1 MQNSTFIVRRRWG
14 IFSGIRHNMSD
25 SLFKILT
32 ALVSFLAG
40 LALLLGWAYAKEVS
54 SKYVVIDKG
63 IHRMFL
69 YRDGK
74 VIESYAVSLGIDSIS
89 PKRRR
94 GDESTPEG
102 CYYVTCK
109 KSESRFYKF
118 LGLSYPNKV
127 DAWLGLR
134 KRLISSRKY
143 RSIANAISAGSSPP
157 AFTSLGSGIGIHG
170 GGVYRNNGK
179 YMMRDWTE
187 GCIAVNNQAMDIIYS
202 FCDVGDMVIIL
213 NSKHQFF
220 DLMRPF
226 GNPLVYD
233 QTSEQGRKGEKYVSE
248 LGLVTVFGQALL
260 RLREGNDYSRSI
272 EILLFGKGTSRPPS
286 YMVFDRNA
294 DGKLGFG
301 DKQTGSLGTAKKK
314 QNSYSRLLAEL
325 KKALRK
331 GRLSACPE

>member
-1 MQNSTFIVRRRWG
+1 MN
-14 IFSGIRHNMSD
+14 NN
-25 SLFKILT
+25 LFKIFT
-32 ALVSFLAG
+32 ALISFLAG
-40 LALLLGWAYAKEVS
+40 MALLLGCAYAKEMS

-74 VIESYAVSLGIDSIS
+74 VIESYAVSLGIDSVS

-94 GDESTPEG
+94 GDKSTPEG

-109 KSESRFYKF
+109 KSDSKFYKF

-134 KRLISSRKY
+134 KRLIPSREY
-143 RSIANAISAGSSPP
+143 RSIANAVSAGGCPP
-157 AFTSLGSGIGIHG
+157 ADTSLGSGIGIHG
-170 GGVYRNNGK
+170 GGVYRNSGK
-179 YMMRDWTE
+179 CMVRDWTK
-187 GCIAVNNQAMDIIYS
+187 GCIAVNNQAMDVIYS
-202 FCDVGDMVIIL
+202 FCNVGDMVIIL

-220 DLMRPF
+220 DMMRPF
-226 GNPLVYD
+226 GNPLIID
-233 QTSEQGRKGEKYVSE
+233 QISEPGQKGKEYLSE
-248 LGLVTVFGQALL
+248 LWFVTVFGQALL

-314 QNSYSRLLAEL
+314 QNSYNRLLAEL

-331 GRLSACPE
+331 GRLLACPEK

>member
-1 MQNSTFIVRRRWG
+1 
-14 IFSGIRHNMSD
+14 MSD

-32 ALVSFLAG
+32 ALASFLAG
-40 LALLLGWAYAKEVS
+40 LALLFGCAYAKEVS

-63 IHRMFL
+63 IHHMFL

-74 VIESYAVSLGIDSIS
+74 IIESYAVSLGIDSIS

-94 GDESTPEG
+94 GDKSTPEG
-102 CYYVTCK
+102 CYYVICK
-109 KSESRFYKF
+109 KSDSKFYKF
-118 LGLSYPNKV
+118 LGLSYPNNV

-134 KRLISSRKY
+134 KRLISSREY

-157 AFTSLGSGIGIHG
+157 ACTSLGSGIGIHG
-170 GGVYRNNGK
+170 GGVYRNSGK
-179 YMMRDWTE
+179 CMVRDWTK
-187 GCIAVNNQAMDIIYS
+187 GCIAVNNQAMDVIYS
-202 FCDVGDMVIIL
+202 FCNVGDMVIIL

-220 DLMRPF
+220 DMMRPF
-226 GNPLVYD
+226 GNPLIID
-233 QTSEQGRKGEKYVSE
+233 QTSESEQKGKEYLSE
-248 LGLVTVFGQALL
+248 LGLITVFGQALL

-294 DGKLGFG
+294 DGILGFG

-331 GRLSACPE
+331 GRLLACPEK

>member
-1 MQNSTFIVRRRWG
+1 MNGKDV
-14 IFSGIRHNMSD
+14 SD
-25 SLFKILT
+25 GLLKLFT

-40 LALLLGWAYAKEVS
+40 IALLFGWAYAEEMS
-54 SKYVVIDKG
+54 SKYVVINKG

-74 VIESYAVSLGIDSIS
+74 VIESYAVSLGIDSVS

-94 GDESTPEG
+94 GDKSTPEG

-109 KSESRFYKF
+109 KSESKFYKF
-118 LGLSYPNKV
+118 LGLSYPNNV

-134 KRLISSRKY
+134 KRLVSSREY
-143 RSIANAISAGSSPP
+143 RSIANAISARGSPP
-157 AFTSLGSGIGIHG
+157 ACTSLGSGIGIHG

-179 YMMRDWTE
+179 CMVRDWTE
-187 GCIAVNNQAMDIIYS
+187 GCIAVNNQDMDVIYS
-202 FCDVGDMVIIL
+202 FCNVGDMVIIL

-220 DLMRPF
+220 DMMRPF
-226 GNPLVYD
+226 GKPLVIN
-233 QTSEQGRKGEKYVSE
+233 QTSEPGKKYLSE

-260 RLREGNDYSRSI
+260 RLREGYDYSRSI
-272 EILLFGKGTSRPPS
+272 EILLFGKGTSKPPS
-286 YMVFDRNA
+286 YVVFDRNA
-294 DGKLGFG
+294 DGILGFG

-331 GRLSACPE
+331 GRLLACPEK

>member
-1 MQNSTFIVRRRWG
+1 MN
-14 IFSGIRHNMSD
+14 NN
-25 SLFKILT
+25 LFKIFT
-32 ALVSFLAG
+32 ALISFLAG
-40 LALLLGWAYAKEVS
+40 MALLLGCAYAKEMS

-74 VIESYAVSLGIDSIS
+74 VIESYAVSLGIDSVS

-94 GDESTPEG
+94 GDKSTPEG

-109 KSESRFYKF
+109 KSDSKFYKF
-118 LGLSYPNKV
+118 LSLSYPNKV

-134 KRLISSRKY
+134 KRLISSREY
-143 RSIANAISAGSSPP
+143 CSIANAISAGGCPS
-157 AFTSLGSGIGIHG
+157 AVTSLGSGIGIHG
-170 GGVYRNNGK
+170 GGVYRNSGK
-179 YMMRDWTE
+179 CMVRDWTK
-187 GCIAVNNQAMDIIYS
+187 GCIAVNNQAMDVIYS
-202 FCDVGDMVIIL
+202 FCNVGDMVIIL

-220 DLMRPF
+220 DMMRPF
-226 GNPLVYD
+226 GNPLIID
-233 QTSEQGRKGEKYVSE
+233 QTSESEQKGKEYLSE
-248 LGLVTVFGQALL
+248 LGLITVFGQALL

-294 DGKLGFG
+294 DGILGFG

-331 GRLSACPE
+331 GRLLACPEK

>member
-1 MQNSTFIVRRRWG
+1 
-14 IFSGIRHNMSD
+14 MSD
-25 SLFKILT
+25 DLFKLFT
-32 ALVSFLAG
+32 ALASFLAG
-40 LALLLGWAYAKEVS
+40 LALLLGWAYAKEMS
-54 SKYVVIDKG
+54 SKCVVIDKG

-74 VIESYAVSLGIDSIS
+74 VIESYAVSLGIDSVS

-94 GDESTPEG
+94 GDKSTPEG
-102 CYYVTCK
+102 CYCVTCK

-134 KRLISSRKY
+134 KRLISLSEY
-143 RSIANAISAGSSPP
+143 SSIANAISAGSSPP
-157 AFTSLGSGIGIHG
+157 ACTSLGSGIGIHG
-170 GGVYRNNGK
+170 GGVYRNSGK
-179 YMMRDWTE
+179 SMVRDWTE
-187 GCIAVNNQAMDIIYS
+187 GCIAVNNQDMDVIYS

-220 DLMRPF
+220 DMMSPF
-226 GNPLVYD
+226 GNPLVID
-233 QTSEQGRKGEKYVSE
+233 QTSEPGRKGKKYVSE

-260 RLREGNDYSRSI
+260 RLKEGTDYSRSI
-272 EILLFGKGTSRPPS
+272 EILLFGDGTSRPPS

-314 QNSYSRLLAEL
+314 Q
-325 KKALRK
+325 
-331 GRLSACPE
+331 

>member
-1 MQNSTFIVRRRWG
+1 
-14 IFSGIRHNMSD
+14 MSN
-25 SLFKILT
+25 SLFKLFT
-32 ALVSFLAG
+32 ALVSLLAG
-40 LALLLGWAYAKEVS
+40 LALLLGCAYAKEMS
-54 SKYVVIDKG
+54 SKCVVIDKG

-74 VIESYAVSLGIDSIS
+74 VIESYAVSLGIDSLS

-94 GDESTPEG
+94 GDKSTPEG

-109 KSESRFYKF
+109 KSGSRFYKF

-134 KRLISSRKY
+134 KRLISSREY
-143 RSIANAISAGSSPP
+143 RSIVNAISAGGCPP
-157 AFTSLGSGIGIHG
+157 ARTSLGSGIGIHG

-179 YMMRDWTE
+179 YMMKDWTK

-220 DLMRPF
+220 DMMRPF
-226 GNPLVYD
+226 GNPLVID
-233 QTSEQGRKGEKYVSE
+233 QTSEPGRNGKKYVSE

-260 RLREGNDYSRSI
+260 RLKEGTDYSKSM
-272 EILLFGKGTSRPPS
+272 EILLFGHGTSRPPS

-294 DGKLGFG
+294 DGILGYG
-301 DKQTGSLGTAKKK
+301 DKQTGSLGTAKEK
-314 QNSYSRLLAEL
+314 QTSYSRLLAEL
-325 KKALRK
+325 KKALIK
-331 GRLSACPE
+331 GRLLACPEK

>member
-1 MQNSTFIVRRRWG
+1 MN
-14 IFSGIRHNMSD
+14 ND
-25 SLFKILT
+25 LFKLFT

-40 LALLLGWAYAKEVS
+40 LALLFGWAYAKEMS

-69 YRDGK
+69 YKDSK
-74 VIESYAVSLGIDSIS
+74 VIESYTVSLGIDSLS

-94 GDESTPEG
+94 GDKSTPEG

-109 KSESRFYKF
+109 KSESKFYKF
-118 LGLSYPNKV
+118 LGLSYPNNV

-134 KRLISSRKY
+134 KRLVSSREY

-157 AFTSLGSGIGIHG
+157 ACTSLGSGIGIHG
-170 GGVYRNNGK
+170 GGVYRNSGK
-179 YMMRDWTE
+179 NMVRDWTE
-187 GCIAVNNQAMDIIYS
+187 GCIAVNNQDMDVIYS

-220 DLMRPF
+220 DMMRPF
-226 GNPLVYD
+226 GTPLVID
-233 QTSEQGRKGEKYVSE
+233 QTSEPGGKGGKYLSE
-248 LGLVTVFGQALL
+248 IGLVTVFGQVLL

-286 YMVFDRNA
+286 YVVFDRNA

-325 KKALRK
+325 KKALGK
-331 GRLSACPE
+331 GRLLVCPEK

>member
-1 MQNSTFIVRRRWG
+1 MNGEDVRNG
-14 IFSGIRHNMSD
+14 
-25 SLFKILT
+25 LFKLFI
-32 ALVSFLAG
+32 ALVSFFAG

-74 VIESYAVSLGIDSIS
+74 IIESYAVSLGIDSVS

-94 GDESTPEG
+94 GDRSTPEG
-102 CYYVTCK
+102 CYYVTRK
-109 KSESRFYKF
+109 KSDSRFYKF

-134 KRLISSRKY
+134 KRLISSREY
-143 RSIANAISAGSSPP
+143 RSIAKAVSAGSPPP
-157 AFTSLGSGIGIHG
+157 ASTSLGSGIGIHG
-170 GGVYRNNGK
+170 GGVYRNSGK
-179 YMMRDWTE
+179 CMVRDWTK
-187 GCIAVNNQAMDIIYS
+187 GCIAVNNQDMNVIYS

-220 DLMRPF
+220 DMMRPF
-226 GNPLVYD
+226 GKPLTID
-233 QTSEQGRKGEKYVSE
+233 QTSEPGRKGKKYVSE

-260 RLREGNDYSRSI
+260 RLKEGADYSRSI
-272 EILLFGKGTSRPPS
+272 EILLSGDGTSRPPS

-294 DGKLGFG
+294 DGKLGYG

-331 GRLSACPE
+331 GRLLACPEK

>member
-1 MQNSTFIVRRRWG
+1 MN
-14 IFSGIRHNMSD
+14 ND
-25 SLFKILT
+25 LFKLFT
-32 ALVSFLAG
+32 ALVSFFAG
-40 LALLLGWAYAKEVS
+40 LTLLLGWAYAKEVP
-54 SKYVVIDKG
+54 SKCVVIDKG

-74 VIESYAVSLGIDSIS
+74 IIESYAVSLGIDFVS

-94 GDESTPEG
+94 GDKSTPEG

-127 DAWLGLR
+127 DACLGLR
-134 KRLISSRKY
+134 KRLISSREY
-143 RSIANAISAGSSPP
+143 SSIANAISAGSSPP
-157 AFTSLGSGIGIHG
+157 ACTSLGSSIGIHG
-170 GGVYRNNGK
+170 GGIYRNSGK
-179 YMMRDWTE
+179 SMVRDWTE
-187 GCIAVNNQAMDIIYS
+187 GCIAVNNQDMDVIYS

-220 DLMRPF
+220 DMMSPF
-226 GNPLVYD
+226 GNPLVMN
-233 QTSEQGRKGEKYVSE
+233 QTSEPGQKEKKYVSE

-260 RLREGNDYSRSI
+260 RLREGTDCSRSI
-272 EILLFGKGTSRPPS
+272 EILLFGKGTSMPPS

-314 QNSYSRLLAEL
+314 QNSYSRLLTEL
-325 KKALRK
+325 KKALIK
-331 GRLSACPE
+331 GRLLACPEK

>member
-1 MQNSTFIVRRRWG
+1 MNGEGVS
-14 IFSGIRHNMSD
+14 N
-25 SLFKILT
+25 SLFKLFTIL
-32 ALVSFLAG
+32 ASFLAG
-40 LALLLGWAYAKEVS
+40 LGLLLGWAYAKEMS
-54 SKYVVIDKG
+54 SKCVVIDKG

-74 VIESYAVSLGIDSIS
+74 VIESYAVSLGIDSVS
-89 PKRRR
+89 PKHRR
-94 GDESTPEG
+94 GDKSTPEG

-109 KSESRFYKF
+109 KPESKFYKF
-118 LGLSYPNKV
+118 LGLSYPNNV

-134 KRLISSRKY
+134 KRFISSREY
-143 RSIANAISAGSSPP
+143 RSIANAISAGGQPP
-157 AFTSLGSGIGIHG
+157 ACTSLGSGIGIHG
-170 GGVYRNNGK
+170 GGVYRNCGK
-179 YMMRDWTE
+179 NMVRDWTE
-187 GCIAVNNQAMDIIYS
+187 GCIAVNNHAMDVIYS

-220 DLMRPF
+220 DMMRPF
-226 GNPLVYD
+226 GTPLVID
-233 QTSEQGRKGEKYVSE
+233 QTSELGRNGKKYLSE
-248 LGLVTVFGQALL
+248 LRLVTVFGQALL

-325 KKALRK
+325 KKALIK
-331 GRLSACPE
+331 GRLLACPEK